1 LKLQFLPGK
10 INTYYSEGAELRA
23 KELKI
28 LLERAAPFLE
38 DSLKVKIGVTMAA
51 VTAKE
56 WAFLLDKPYGLPTM
70 RFGACKRSS
79 TRLPEVKYAAIM
91 PGAVNGPIYNGW
103 IELKDSL
110 SPSTLKKL
118 AEAGVAFEQ
127 GGKIL
132 IDFVGLHEL
141 GHAYANAFG
150 LKNYVNFFAE
160 FITNYLAYAFLRST
174 EERLDKK
181 VMAILSANVDG
192 ITPIHSSL
200 KKWEGFRSAEHPP
213 TETWYNSIITLKA
226 AEIYEQ
232 RGFEFLYAVRKAF
245 PEEEGKL
252 NTETIIARLDSIHP
266 GIFKWSEN
274 LSKKIPQNTSLII
287 HDSTLLKVKALNTP
301 FLKKDIDVYYS
312 AGYKKRGKKVQSLI
326 QDAMRFYRKP

>member
-1 LKLQFLPGK
+1 MKNFKIFSIFLMFSLSGFAQVKYCVEEIKELNLQFLPGK
-10 INTYYSEGAELRA
+10 IITYYSVGGAERA
-23 KELKI
+23 QELKR
-28 LLERAAPFLE
+28 LLERAAPLFE
-38 DSLKVKIGVTMAA
+38 DSLNVKIVVSMASVA
-51 VTAKE
+51 PKE
-56 WAFLLDKPYGLPTM
+56 WAVLLDRPYGLPTM

-79 TRLPEVKYAAIM
+79 SRLPEVKYAAIM
-91 PGAVNGPIYNGW
+91 PGTVDGPINNGW
-103 IELKDSL
+103 IALKDSL
-110 SPSTLKKL
+110 SQSTRKKL
-118 AEAGVAFEQ
+118 AEARVTFEE

-132 IDFVGLHEL
+132 LNFVGLHEL
-141 GHAYANAFG
+141 GHAYAHAFG

-174 EERLDKK
+174 DERLDKK
-181 VMAILSANVDG
+181 VMAVLSANVDG
-192 ITPIHSSL
+192 IIPIHSSL

-266 GIFKWSEN
+266 GILTWSEN
-274 LSKKIPQNTSLII
+274 LSKNVP
-287 HDSTLLKVKALNTP
+287 
-301 FLKKDIDVYYS
+301 KKNS
-312 AGYKKRGKKVQSLI
+312 
-326 QDAMRFYRKP
+326 P